1 MNITDR
7 GDTVAVV
14 GGGISGIAAAHYL
27 TALGHHVTILEAD
40 TRFGGRVGCEQLG
53 DRLIE
58 FGGKNIGRQYP
69 LFREFVR
76 AMGEYRYEPFGIN
89 TSAVTDGRVRLIDS
103 EHKLRSLYH
112 LLKLTGGR
120 DVLKM
125 VALVNAVR
133 RDTQNGYLG
142 GPYFRRLAERYDR
155 APLPSYFGER
165 LCRNFLR
172 PILVRMNGA
181 EPDEY
186 YLGNLGSNLKMIL
199 DQYEQLEVG
208 IHTVVEDFARRIE
221 IECNA
226 RVCSLVVP
234 GTGPVSAP
242 VVLDVEDASGKRRLR
257 GYAAAVFATPA
268 PITGMILRAVHPRTS
283 EALDRIVY
291 NPVAVA
297 IAKYSRPVFTP
308 ERRAV
313 VFGPEYELS
322 NAGAY
327 GINDLDIVRYT
338 FSGRSARQSIGAHTP
353 GAELLARGEMLLAP
367 HLPVHAHDRIAF
379 VTRYFTLGLCAY
391 APYHHRI
398 MRAIDTDLADVP
410 AIALAGDYVRGASI
424 EACFQSA
431 QQAAR
436 RLDPYLRQAPK
447 RYRRAS

>member
-1 MNITDR
+1 MNVVDR
-7 GDTVAVV
+7 ADAVAVV

-27 TALGHHVTILEAD
+27 TALGHQVVILEAD
-40 TRFGGRVGCEQLG
+40 ARFGGRVGCERLG

-58 FGGKNIGRQYP
+58 FGGKNIGHQYP

-89 TSAVTDGRVRLIDS
+89 TSAVADGRVRLIDS
-103 EHKLRSLYH
+103 EHRLRSLYH

-120 DVLKM
+120 DLLKM
-125 VALVNAVR
+125 VGLVNAVR
-133 RDTQNGYLG
+133 RDTHNGYLG

-155 APLPSYFGER
+155 APLSSYFGQR

-221 IECNA
+221 IECSA
-226 RVCSLVVP
+226 RVCSLVAP
-234 GTGPVSAP
+234 DTGPAS
-242 VVLDVEDASGKRRLR
+242 VVLEIEDANGKRKLK
-257 GYAAAVFATPA
+257 GYAAVVFATPA
-268 PITGMILRAVHPRTS
+268 PITSAILRATHPETS
-283 EALDRIVY
+283 DALDRIVY

-308 ERRAV
+308 KRRAV
-313 VFGPEYELS
+313 VFGPEHELS

-327 GINDLDIVRYT
+327 GIHDLDIVRYT
-338 FSGRSARQSIGAHTP
+338 FSGRSARRSIDAHTP
-353 GAELLARGEMLLAP
+353 GPELLVRGEALLAP

-379 VTRYFTLGLCAY
+379 VTRYFALGLCAY

-398 MRAIDTDLADVP
+398 MRAIDADLADTP

-424 EACFQSA
+424 EACFQAA